1 MYATL
6 NSDPT
11 DPDVLIKIDI
21 VNAFNMLCRSLSLDV
36 LGGTA
41 SRDYACG
48 LKEGDNFETVCD
60 ELRNM
65 FEYFKAMRTTK
76 WLWRHAQHR

>member
-21 VNAFNMLCRSLSLDV
+21 VNVFNMLCRSLSLDV

-48 LKEGDNFETVCD
+48 LKEGDSFQTVCD
-60 ELRNM
+60 EL
-65 FEYFKAMRTTK
+65 
-76 WLWRHAQHR
+76 